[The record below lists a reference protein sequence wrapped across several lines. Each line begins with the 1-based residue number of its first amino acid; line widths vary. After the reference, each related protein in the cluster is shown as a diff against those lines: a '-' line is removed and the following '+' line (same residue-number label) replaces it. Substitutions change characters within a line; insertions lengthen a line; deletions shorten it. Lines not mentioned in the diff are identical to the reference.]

1 MADAW
6 RDWPNLTRDTI
17 REARRERRPRRSSAG
32 CSAPTTPP
40 ATRAAQRPTR
50 KKRQRPRGRPR
61 SRRPAAALLSSGGLL
76 FVSATTTASDTIT
89 ATSDDRSL
97 ALILD
102 GSRMLAEARDLFEI
116 NHVRSVAIAAT
127 AYARAQGSRRRCDP
141 LRRRHRRPGDRR
153 RIGEEVIAGQERGEI
168 AKPGASVAGSRMSKA
183 PTYGAPPCASSGSP
197 ATSPRSASAWR
208 GTRAKCASTWP
219 PPGSRPCS
227 GALRAA
233 TKADR
238 RRPPPGRPRRA
249 RGRRDRARGPRPG
262 SARAPRA
269 RRRPVRRRSTPLA
282 LEEDENGVRLQPR
295 DP

>member
-102 GSRMLAEARDLFEI
+102 GSRMLAEARDLFA
-116 NHVRSVAIAAT
+116 VRRVRLALAIAAT
-127 AYARAQGSRRRCDP
+127 SYARALAISAPMRSDRQQTIVILATEAGSA
-141 LRRRHRRPGDRR
+141 
-153 RIGEEVIAGQERGEI
+153 ENFAAGQESGEI
-168 AKPGASVAGSRMSKA
+168 AEAGQFISRE
-183 PTYGAPPCASSGSP
+183 T
-197 ATSPRSASAWR
+197 
-208 GTRAKCASTWP
+208 
-219 PPGSRPCS
+219 
-227 GALRAA
+227 
-233 TKADR
+233 
-238 RRPPPGRPRRA
+238 
-249 RGRRDRARGPRPG
+249 
-262 SARAPRA
+262 
-269 RRRPVRRRSTPLA
+269 
-282 LEEDENGVRLQPR
+282 
-295 DP
+295 